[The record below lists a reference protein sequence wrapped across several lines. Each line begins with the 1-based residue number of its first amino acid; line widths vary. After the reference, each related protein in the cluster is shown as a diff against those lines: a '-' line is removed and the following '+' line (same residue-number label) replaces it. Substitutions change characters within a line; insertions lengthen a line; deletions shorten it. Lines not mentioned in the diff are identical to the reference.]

1 MDPQPPHEEQPM
13 RHRLLVAS
21 ASFLILVLAATITHA
36 QVAQAELRGT
46 VVDESGGA
54 LPGVT
59 ITATHVDTG
68 TARTIVTTTTG
79 AFLMPAL
86 PVGRYRVR
94 AELTGFSTVL
104 QEDLVLA
111 VGQSAAV
118 AFTLKVA
125 TVQETVTVAGQSPLV
140 ETKKSELSGVV
151 NPDQVASLPLNGRNW
166 LDLAA
171 LVPGARGNPGTIRAG
186 FGGQD
191 MAKYQVDG
199 IDVSGQCCGGSNQ
212 GYSQENIQ
220 EFEVITNR
228 FDAEYGRVAGLVIN
242 AVTKSGTNRMRG
254 TGFGFFRD
262 SDLAD
267 AKNFFTGKVEPYH
280 EKQVGGN
287 GGGPIKHDRVFFF
300 ASYEYQNRDITAQP
314 ATGYAA
320 YDVPVSNGITRHYT
334 TGRVDAQLATNHRAF
349 ARASAY
355 NWEQLNVG
363 VDQRTAVS
371 GGYSR
376 PSKND
381 DLSVGETWVVS
392 HRMVNEVRAGFS
404 AIDNQLVSNSTLPLH
419 TFPSIIIGSPTNS
432 PQWWKEMNIQ
442 VNDSISYFLPAW
454 HGEHTLK
461 TGFQFFRP
469 KFWGAFPSGEPFGGS
484 YTFSSDPADPGNP
497 ATYPKPSRYS
507 VTLGDTSYT
516 INNPTYAGFFKDD
529 WILSHHLTVNLG
541 IRYDVE
547 TGTINKDLQN
557 PAEPGEKKGDYDN
570 FAPRLGFAYDA
581 AGNGRTVIRGG
592 YGRNF
597 DKVLLNITSNERR
610 QILGQFTSVT
620 VVNPSYDNP
629 LNGITFESIQAQNLP
644 RDMIV
649 IANDYKTPTQDQVS
663 IGLAQQVGGNYA
675 LQMDYIHS
683 NGFNEPRAR
692 RVNYFEDPVLHVPK
706 NPAQFGRPNPQFL
719 EITRYETNAK
729 SEYDGWQVGFQGRE
743 VGPPRFRS
751 QFSGS
756 YTLSW
761 TYSDHEN
768 NRFDNVTN
776 PFNLADEWSFS
787 ASDQRHRF
795 IVNETARLPWDVTVA
810 AIFFAGSKRPIN
822 TRTNRDPFGSGTG
835 RWLDTSATGAT
846 GATIGRNSE
855 RTDKNDYKLDLR
867 LSKDV
872 HIGHMRLQGLI
883 EAFNILN
890 TENLTNYNG
899 VFGSNTYLQPASST
913 EVFYQ
918 PRQLQLGFRVTY

>member
-1 MDPQPPHEEQPM
+1 M
-13 RHRLLVAS
+13 RDRLLVVFC
-21 ASFLILVLAATITHA
+21 SFLFLSLCALPLRA
-36 QVAQAELRGT
+36 QVAQAELRGS

-68 TARTIVTTTTG
+68 AARTTVTTTTG

-94 AELTGFSTVL
+94 VELTGFSTML

-111 VGQSAAV
+111 VGQSAALT
-118 AFTLKVA
+118 FTMKVA
-125 TVQETVTVAGQSPLV
+125 AVQETVTVAGQSPLV
-140 ETKKSELSGVV
+140 ETRKSELSGVV
-151 NPDQVASLPLNGRNW
+151 NPDQVATLPLNGRNW

-171 LVPGARGNPGTIRAG
+171 LVPGARGNPGAIRAG
-186 FGGQD
+186 FAGSD

-199 IDVSGQCCGGSNQ
+199 VDVSGQCCGGANQ

-242 AVTKSGTNRMRG
+242 AITKSGTNRVRA

-267 AKNFFTGKVEPYH
+267 AKNFFTGNVEPYH
-280 EKQVGGN
+280 EKQIGMN
-287 GGGPIKHDRVFFF
+287 GGGPIKHDRIFYFG
-300 ASYEYQNRDITAQP
+300 SYEYQNRDITGRP
-314 ATGYAA
+314 ATGFAA
-320 YDVPVSNGITRHYT
+320 FDVPVSNGITRHYS
-334 TGRVDAQLATNHRAF
+334 TGRVDAQLSADHRVF
-349 ARASAY
+349 ARASKY

-363 VDQRTAVS
+363 VDGRSAVS
-371 GGYSR
+371 NGYSR
-376 PSKND
+376 PSKNT

-392 HRMVNEVRAGFS
+392 HRMVNELRAGFS

-419 TFPSIIIGSPTNS
+419 TFVSIVIGSPTNS

-442 VNDSISYFLPAW
+442 VNDSLSYFLPAW

-469 KFWGAFPSGEPFGGS
+469 RFWGAFPSGEPFGAS
-484 YTFSSDPADPGNP
+484 YTFPRDPTDPNDP
-497 ATYPKPSRYS
+497 KTYPAASRYS
-507 VTLGDTSYT
+507 VTLGDTSY
-516 INNPTYAGFFKDD
+516 IISNPTYAGFVKDD
-529 WILSHHLTVNLG
+529 WILSKNLTVNLG
-541 IRYDVE
+541 VRYDVE

-557 PAEPGEKKGDYDN
+557 PVEPGKKEGDYDN
-570 FAPRLGFAYDA
+570 FAPRLGFAYDVR
-581 AGNGRTVIRGG
+581 GNARTVVRGG

-610 QILGQFTSVT
+610 QILGQYASYT
-620 VVNPSYDNP
+620 VLNPSYDNP
-629 LNGITFESIQAQNLP
+629 LGGITFESIKAQNLP

-663 IGLAQQVGGNYA
+663 IGVAQQIGAGYA
-675 LQMDYIHS
+675 VQMDYVHTK
-683 NGFNEPRAR
+683 GFNEPRAR
-692 RVNYFEDPVLHVPK
+692 RINFFEDPATHLPR
-706 NPAQFGRPNPQFL
+706 NPTNFGRPFPQFID
-719 EITRYETNAK
+719 ITRYETTARSK
-729 SEYDGWQVGFQGRE
+729 YDGWQFGFQGRDI
-743 VGPPRFRS
+743 GPAWLRS

-761 TYSDHEN
+761 TYSDHES
-768 NRFDNVTN
+768 NRFDGVTN
-776 PFNLADEWSFS
+776 PFNLSDEWAFS
-787 ASDQRHRF
+787 SSDQRHRF
-795 IVNETARLPWDVTVA
+795 IVNEMTRLKWDISVS

-822 TRTNRDPFGSGTG
+822 TRTNLDPFGTGTG
-835 RWLDTSATGAT
+835 RWLDPAGN
-846 GATIGRNSE
+846 TIARNSA
-855 RTDKNDYKLDLR
+855 RTEKNDYKLDLR

-872 HIGHMRLQGLI
+872 RIGHMRLQGLV
-883 EAFNILN
+883 EAFNVLN
-890 TENLTNYNG
+890 TKNLTNYNG
-899 VFGSNTYLQPASST
+899 VVGARTYLQAATST
-913 EVFYQ
+913 DTFYQ
-918 PRQLQLGFRVTY
+918 PRQVQLGFRGSY